1 MPENALATT
10 SDLFNACSVLF
21 GSDININVSFLKYLQ
36 ISGLKAAY
44 RKKAFET
51 HPDRAAALSEPALSL
66 EERFKE
72 VNNAYEQLSSF
83 IEFPWKYS
91 LDLYTSPFGGA
102 TGPLRKRKKYPASR
116 ENVHAY
122 KGNPGTASRRT
133 GEFFWQGNIPKQK
146 LMLGRYL
153 FYSGLISS
161 RTLIDAIVWQKKL
174 RPLVG
179 SIATRWDWLAPDE
192 IRAILSRRRPG
203 EKFGECALRCGY
215 ISTYQLSLLLGRQR
229 MLQPRIGNFFIDRK
243 IINAVEMEVLVEKL
257 RAHNWK
263 HWRS

>member
-1 MPENALATT
+1 MQENALATT

-21 GSDININVSFLKYLQ
+21 GSDVSINIAFLKYLQ
-36 ISGLKAAY
+36 TSGLKAAY

-51 HPDRAAALSEPALSL
+51 HPDRAAALAEPALSL

-83 IEFPWKYS
+83 IEYPWKYS
-91 LDLYTSPFGGA
+91 LNVDTSVFNGN
-102 TGPLRKRKKYPASR
+102 TSHLRKNKKYHASR
-116 ENVHAY
+116 EDANAY
-122 KGNPGTASRRT
+122 KGNSGTASRRA
-133 GEFFWQGNIPKQK
+133 GEFFWQGDIPRQK

-153 FYSGLISS
+153 FYSGIISS
-161 RTLIDAIVWQKKL
+161 RTLIDAIVWQKRL

-179 SIATRWDWLAPDE
+179 SIATRWDWLAKDE

-215 ISTYQLSLLLGRQR
+215 ISPYQLSLLLGRQR
-229 MLQPRIGNFFIDRK
+229 MLQPRIGNFFIDRR
-243 IINAVEMEVLVEKL
+243 IINAKQMEIFVEKL

-263 HWRS
+263 NWRS

>member
-1 MPENALATT
+1 MQENALATT

-21 GSDININVSFLKYLQ
+21 GSDININIDFLKYLQ
-36 ISGLKAAY
+36 VSGLKAAY

-51 HPDRAAALSEPALSL
+51 HPDRAVALEEPTLSL

-83 IEFPWKYS
+83 IEYPWKYS
-91 LDLYTSPFGGA
+91 LETYAYANQPGKK
-102 TGPLRKRKKYPASR
+102 KRPHSSR
-116 ENVHAY
+116 EDVNAY
-122 KGNPGTASRRT
+122 KRGPGASPRRT
-133 GEFFWQGNIPKQK
+133 GEFFWQGNIPRQK

-161 RTLIDAIVWQKKL
+161 RTLIDAIVWQKRL

-179 SIATRWDWLAPDE
+179 SIAARWDWLAHED
-192 IRAILSRRRPG
+192 ILAILTRRRPG

-215 ISTYQLSLLLGRQR
+215 ISSYQLSLLLGRQR
-229 MLQPRIGNFFIDRK
+229 MLQPKIGNFFIDRR
-243 IINAVEMEVLVEKL
+243 IIKAGEMEALVEKL